1 MGITGF
7 WPFLKET
14 LDSEGFETITLEDLR
29 DKTLLFDTKGL
40 IYKVKQGPQGIQLYL
55 GNFIRI
61 VHECRKYN
69 ITPIFIMDGIPPKS
83 KQFVNK
89 KRKETREK
97 KTNDITELQQKL
109 KDSKKALGVPMV
121 LDAEE
126 IRDMNYGIKKD
137 DLDSLVEMEIS
148 LTQMINGKNMVSDDD
163 VAQVYFLLERMG
175 CWVIRGHGEGEA
187 LCAFMNRLGY
197 GYAVVS
203 DDSDSF
209 PFGAKKLIRNWNLQG
224 KKSAEDPDAGKMKLY
239 DCDAILAKWEIDI
252 DKMIEICILCGNDF
266 SNGIKP
272 AGFGF
277 KTSFLAVKEL
287 GMIDKILERKVKENK
302 TKKRKNPF
310 EIPKGFE
317 PEVPRREFYCYAKYQ
332 KPFSYIQPPKELK
345 WNADEIVSFFKAN
358 KMSILI
364 PTFCNFYKYV
374 FKKEYL
380 PENAPSS
387 FEQEIKLPP
396 APILTIEENLE
407 IDKIL
412 SQGFKDYALRCE
424 SLVSKQEETE
434 GGNEDEAPSDPK
446 IDEIRKKQR
455 EKREERAIHA
465 LEMFEEETNP
475 KGQSLI
481 TLDLKDSKEEVQFI
495 KPKAKR
501 FKPILLTE

>member
-14 LDSEGFETITLEDLR
+14 LDNEGFQTITLEDLR
-29 DKTLLFDTKGL
+29 GKTLLFDTKGL

-55 GNFIRI
+55 GNFIKI
-61 VHECRKYN
+61 VHECRKHD

-97 KTNDITELQQKL
+97 KTNDITDLQTQL
-109 KDSKKALGVPMV
+109 KETKKSFGVPEFLTV
-121 LDAEE
+121 EE
-126 IRDMNYGIKKD
+126 IRDMSYNVKKE
-137 DLDSLVEMEIS
+137 DLDSLLEMEIS

-163 VAQVYFLLERMG
+163 VAKVYFLLERMG

-209 PFGAKKLIRNWNLQG
+209 PFGAKRIIRNWNLQS
-224 KKSAEDPDAGKMKLY
+224 KKNTEDPDAGKMRMY
-239 DCDAILAKWEIDI
+239 DCDDILKKWEIDI

-266 SNGIKP
+266 SNGVKP

-287 GMIDKILERKVKENK
+287 GLIDKILERKVKENV

-310 EIPKGFE
+310 QIPFGFE
-317 PEVPRREFYCYAKYQ
+317 PEVPRREFYSYAKYS
-332 KPFSYIQPPKELK
+332 KAFNYIQEPKELK

-364 PTFCNFYKYV
+364 PTFCNFYKYM
-374 FKKEYL
+374 FQKDY
-380 PENAPSS
+380 PAENAPT
-387 FEQEIKLPP
+387 FFTEEIKLPP

-407 IDKIL
+407 IDRL
-412 SQGFKDYALRCE
+412 VLEGFEQYKEKCQNMTPSSDE
-424 SLVSKQEETE
+424 SPKSLLKMSNGKSEKEEKAKYLL
-434 GGNEDEAPSDPK
+434 D
-446 IDEIRKKQR
+446 
-455 EKREERAIHA
+455 
-465 LEMFEEETNP
+465 LFEEETCS
-475 KGQSLI
+475 KGRSI
-481 TLDLKDSKEEVQFI
+481 VLDLKDTNEEVLFLRPS
-495 KPKAKR
+495 KKS
-501 FKPILLTE
+501 KPILLLDF